1 MAVTMTISTKRKAS
15 NPNFQSKKVRRL
27 GFRRARDTVVEKLST
42 EQALVSHLP
51 VDLTMEIFARLPAKS
66 LAKCRCVCK
75 QWHSLLMDSE
85 IATKQAIL
93 AQENPIDD
101 KVVCFLFDSSLYK
114 VKPYW
119 VEDNSNIFDSNLE
132 AAENKIALPTKN
144 ARLSHEI
151 LGSCN
156 GLIFLNHGIK
166 RKRFFLFNP
175 LTGESRHLFNLP
187 CGDKVKTQFGFGYDS
202 STQDYKIIRF
212 QTDPYILQVFSLKDN
227 CWRSINSTIE
237 QFPYLLEHP
246 VAVQVCGF
254 LHWQVIGPNPDIVLT
269 FDLGQEKFG
278 ELINIPKDPEED
290 TRIVGVGILQGCL
303 CVTRRIGFN
312 KSFGIWAMK
321 KYGVAESWTKLITLK
336 ESPAFLDAYQT
347 RYFQLFPIRYINN
360 GRKLILQNFN
370 NSIIYDIEKGSYKI
384 SHNRIPIIPREEH
397 ESWLMDSGSS
407 TLKMTSYV
415 ESLVSPNS
423 LCRV

>member
-15 NPNFQSKKVRRL
+15 NPSFQSKRIRRSQ
-27 GFRRARDTVVEKLST
+27 GFRHDTVVEKLST

-119 VEDNSNIFDSNLE
+119 VEDNFNIFDTNLE

-175 LTGESRHLFNLP
+175 LTGESRHLFSLP
-187 CGDKVKTQFGFGYDS
+187 CGDK
-202 STQDYKIIRF
+202 
-212 QTDPYILQVFSLKDN
+212 VFSLKDN
-227 CWRSINSTIE
+227 CWRSINSSIE

-278 ELINIPKDPEED
+278 ELINIPKDPEEH

-321 KYGVAESWTKLITLK
+321 KYGVAESWTKLITLQ